1 PVSVEAVEYPPSTA
15 AASAVHEIVP
25 AYPPP
30 PTPRNR
36 LFQTLG
42 RGSQISMLI
51 AGAITIE
58 TSQKGGR
65 PFIGGNAWG
74 GVSVG
79 TKPAGSGGWNVPPG
93 NDFAV
98 IEATS
103 GSTRLPKLSQ
113 VLAADTAGTAATAV
127 NRTAEDDST
136 LNGLIIGF
144 PPLH

>member
-1 PVSVEAVEYPPSTA
+1 
-15 AASAVHEIVP
+15 
-25 AYPPP
+25 
-30 PTPRNR
+30 
-36 LFQTLG
+36 
-42 RGSQISMLI
+42 MLI

-65 PFIGGNAWG
+65 PFIGGNACG
-74 GVSVG
+74 RVSVG

-113 VLAADTAGTAATAV
+113 VLAADEFGTAATAA
-127 NRTAEDDST
+127 NKIAEYDSI
-136 LNGLIIGF
+136 LNGLTIDL
-144 PPLH
+144 PPFNLARSFEFRIFLRPFCGARLFSTPAGAAKGTCRYKRT